1 MRVGKRVFEKS
12 GARLGPAQAVVAT
25 AHAIARVIYRM
36 LKYKVEY
43 EPLSVSEYEKRY
55 REQQVKYLHKKAAT
69 LGFQLT
75 PT

>member
-1 MRVGKRVFEKS
+1 
-12 GARLGPAQAVVAT
+12 
-25 AHAIARVIYRM
+25 M

-55 REQQVKYLHKKAAT
+55 REQQVKYLYKKAAK
-69 LGFQLT
+69 LGFLLS